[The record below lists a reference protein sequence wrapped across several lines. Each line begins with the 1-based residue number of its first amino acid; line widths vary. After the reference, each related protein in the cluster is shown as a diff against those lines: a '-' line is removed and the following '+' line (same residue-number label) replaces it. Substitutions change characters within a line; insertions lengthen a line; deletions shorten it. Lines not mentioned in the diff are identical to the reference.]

1 MPHKLLKYVDQQE
14 AVFHHGRR
22 DLQKKPDRR
31 LQKLRASLLSNH

>member
-22 DLQKKPDRR
+22 DLQKNLTDDFK
-31 LQKLRASLLSNH
+31 S